1 MERSME
7 QAVFSGKSEKWN
19 RRLVGGQDRTM
30 EQTVLSGESEQWNGQ
45 CLVTNQNN
53 RTGNGTGSV

>member
-7 QAVFSGKSEKWN
+7 QAVFSGKSEQWN
-19 RRLVGGQDRTM
+19 RQLVGGQDRTM
-30 EQTVLSGESEQWNGQ
+30 EQAVFSGESEQGNGQ
-45 CLVTNQNN
+45 CSVTNQSN